1 MDAMIRRRLARMSPE
16 ELILIPIAIVIVIA
30 LLAQPT
36 AITRLFES
44 PYATPAPGEAP
55 AERFLREREANPLP
69 TASPA
74 SGPIPGPRIQTAPAS
89 SPRTIVL
96 TERVPLRILTAPSGR

>member
-1 MDAMIRRRLARMSPE
+1 MIRRRLARMSPE

-69 TASPA
+69 TATPVTVSPA
-74 SGPIPGPRIQTAPAS
+74 PGQRIVVTTGRPH
-89 SPRTIVL
+89 PLI
-96 TERVPLRILTAPSGR
+96 VPLPAGR